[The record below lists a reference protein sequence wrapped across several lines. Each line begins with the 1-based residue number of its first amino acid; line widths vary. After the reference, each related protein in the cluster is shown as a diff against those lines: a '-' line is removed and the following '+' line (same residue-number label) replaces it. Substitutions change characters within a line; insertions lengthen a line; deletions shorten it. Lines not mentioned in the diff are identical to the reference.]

1 MIAGS
6 ASGALTGL
14 LFVAVSLNRDR
25 LAGHP
30 ALQSQAGVTL
40 VLFLLP
46 LITSMV
52 LVIPGTPSW
61 VLGLELVT
69 IAIAS
74 AVIMGVISPGKPP
87 EGDEPEAVLARLL
100 ARFSPNLLTM
110 LLILVA
116 GAIELAGADG
126 LYWLA
131 PALIAA
137 LVTGVAKS
145 GLLDAVAEY
154 GFTSFLAQK
163 PRRRNRAIDPVEELG
178 AGWDDDGRT
187 SDDKVD
193 EPDQVAAE
201 DVEGVSAWSPGGSA
215 LTAHVDGEHL
225 KSLRQGRHGRLVGPP
240 RLGRRWD
247 QQQRR
252 RARIAEG
259 GVVHPDLTEID
270 RVFLE
275 SVRDEDVLVVRRLE
289 TRLMPTPRPSRRQQ
303 PTVSMRLHRQDRP
316 CRARGLSGTP

>member
-1 MIAGS
+1 MWTDLAVIAGS

-110 LLILVA
+110 LLVLVA

-137 LVTGVAKS
+137 LVTGVANAWLFLTPLAMGITSCETSAPSHRHASSTTISRRLGLAVSARVGLVPVRRRDYEPVAVPVPS
-145 GLLDAVAEY
+145 GAASLPRAEPRPTGRPAVEWWQPVNSARRSMP
-154 GFTSFLAQK
+154 GQSIRVSRRCGRG
-163 PRRRNRAIDPVEELG
+163 PRRRSLAVPAAG
-178 AGWDDDGRT
+178 A
-187 SDDKVD
+187 
-193 EPDQVAAE
+193 
-201 DVEGVSAWSPGGSA
+201 
-215 LTAHVDGEHL
+215 
-225 KSLRQGRHGRLVGPP
+225 P
-240 RLGRRWD
+240 R
-247 QQQRR
+247 
-252 RARIAEG
+252 
-259 GVVHPDLTEID
+259 
-270 RVFLE
+270 
-275 SVRDEDVLVVRRLE
+275 
-289 TRLMPTPRPSRRQQ
+289 
-303 PTVSMRLHRQDRP
+303 
-316 CRARGLSGTP
+316 